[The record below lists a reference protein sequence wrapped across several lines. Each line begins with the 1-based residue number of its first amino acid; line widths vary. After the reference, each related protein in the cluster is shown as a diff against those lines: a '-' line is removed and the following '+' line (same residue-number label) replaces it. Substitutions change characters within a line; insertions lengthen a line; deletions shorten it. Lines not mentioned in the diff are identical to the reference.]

1 MGQLNTEISS
11 QNKHKLQEALEKEVD
26 ELMNEI
32 IDYIFSEARENI
44 VRNDTIG
51 VTNNLFR
58 KVTLDKT
65 RKLEKTLTFEAP
77 YADFIEYGTDPHYVN
92 YKHLIEWAK
101 KKAGL
106 NDQDAKRMAYF
117 VSKKIKENGMK
128 AKPFLRPAMAK
139 AKKKY
144 GSL

>member
-1 MGQLNTEISS
+1 MAQLNMEISS
-11 QNKHKLQEALEKEVD
+11 QNKHKLAQALED
-26 ELMNEI
+26 EADEMMNEM
-32 IDYIFSEARENI
+32 IDYIFSEARENLI
-44 VRNDTIG
+44 RNDSVG

-58 KVTLDKT
+58 KVTIDKT

>member
-92 YKHLIEWAK
+92 YKYLIEWAK